1 MIGGI
6 VMKKS
11 LAETHPFLIQ
21 EWSDK
26 NLPLTPA
33 QITYGSNKRVWWK
46 GACGHE
52 WQVSPKSRTSGEKC
66 PYCAG
71 KRVLAGYNDLASLYP
86 DLAMEWSPQN
96 KELRPEDVTAG
107 SHKKVWWKGGCG
119 HEWQA
124 VVKNR
129 VQGAGCPYCSS
140 NRLLPG
146 FNDLAAKR
154 PELAEE
160 WSDKNLPLKPSD
172 VMEFTNRKVWWRCRT
187 CGNEWETLVSIR
199 SGGSQCPYCSG
210 LKLLTGFNDFAAM
223 HPDLAAEWSP
233 QNEDLKPDLINELSR
248 RNVWWKCRTCGHE
261 WQAVVYSRVNGS
273 SCPICEGRAVKSG
286 HNDLQTTDPELCQE
300 WDYGLNRDLR
310 PSMLQRTSLRM
321 VWWKSSCGHSWR
333 GKIADRVFRGQ
344 GCTKCDREFQS
355 ALPYLLILYYAG
367 ENCLQVKLS
376 ERRIIGVPLDVYFPE
391 LHSAIIFS
399 RKEQYSQ
406 EGMKEELVKD
416 YLCAR
421 NGIRLVR
428 ILDADYPETDQC
440 TCIRQESESEE
451 ALEEALK
458 AAFHIIGIHLDINL
472 QRDRDIIY
480 GCFQRWKQIRKTQL

>member
-1 MIGGI
+1 
-6 VMKKS
+6 MKKS

-26 NLPLTPA
+26 NQPLTPA
-33 QITYGSNKRVWWK
+33 QITYGSNKRVWWR

-52 WQVSPKSRTSGEKC
+52 WLASPKSRTSGEKC

-86 DLAMEWSPQN
+86 DLAMEWSPRN
-96 KELRPEDVTAG
+96 KDLRPEGVTAG
-107 SHKKVWWKGGCG
+107 SHKKVWWKGACG

-146 FNDLAAKR
+146 FNDLASKH

-160 WSDKNLPLKPSD
+160 WSDRNLPLKPSD

-210 LKLLTGFNDFAAM
+210 IRLLAGFNDLGTT
-223 HPDLAAEWSP
+223 HPEIAAEWSAKNGSLRP
-233 QNEDLKPDLINELSR
+233 ENVNELSR
-248 RNVWWKCRTCGHE
+248 RNVWWRCKTCGHE

-273 SCPICEGRAVKSG
+273 DCPVCEGRAVRPG
-286 HNDLQTTDPELCQE
+286 YNDLQTSDPELCRE
-300 WDYGLNRDLR
+300 WDYELNRDLR

-355 ALPYLLILYYAG
+355 ALPYLLVLYYAG
-367 ENCLQVKLS
+367 ENHLQVKLS
-376 ERRIIGVPLDVYFPE
+376 EGRIIGVPLDAYFPE

-440 TCIRQESESEE
+440 ICIRQENESEE

-472 QRDRDIIY
+472 LRDRDIIY